1 MPQGREKRKSK
12 LQISGLRRPHVL
24 FHCLLLLLLP
34 TRAMEYDILSLLLL
48 TTPSLVISSTGP
60 ELSEKKREK
69 ERGAGRETRTKGA
82 CNRVLRKREREVVC
96 ARELRQTA
104 WRLGFSFLWTI
115 ACVSVAACSFYLRPV
130 SMCESWCK
138 GERHAWP
145 LLGRLLR
152 EKEKGVDKK
161 RTRQTKKI
169 WGDGRRNKG

>member
-1 MPQGREKRKSK
+1 MQS
-12 LQISGLRRPHVL
+12 RP
-24 FHCLLLLLLP
+24 
-34 TRAMEYDILSLLLL
+34 
-48 TTPSLVISSTGP
+48 
-60 ELSEKKREK
+60 SE
-69 ERGAGRETRTKGA
+69 
-82 CNRVLRKREREVVC
+82 KREREVVC

-152 EKEKGVDKK
+152 EREKGVDKK
-161 RTRQTKKI
+161 K
-169 WGDGRRNKG
+169 N